1 MNVGRVFSQSLRT
14 VQRTKAQ
21 TFQDN
26 LRKARGKASP
36 DARDMLQ
43 QKIEDLSALLGVE
56 PVVLA
61 SAIAGVVKPKI
72 PAASSSSI
80 SSAARSSGSSV
91 LSAFAEGLNQPPP
104 VAPTAVPTETT
115 TEGGMVASILSAVKE
130 AGFDDMGIETD

>member
-1 MNVGRVFSQSLRT
+1 VCSQSFRT

-26 LRKARGKASP
+26 LRKGRGKAP
-36 DARDMLQ
+36 LDTRDTLQ

-61 SAIAGVVKPKI
+61 SAIAGVVKSKI

-80 SSAARSSGSSV
+80 SSAAKSSGSV
-91 LSAFAEGLNQPPP
+91 LSAFAEGMNQPSPA
-104 VAPTAVPTETT
+104 APTSVPTETT
-115 TEGGMVASILSAVKE
+115 TEGGMAASILSAVKG
-130 AGFDDMGIETD
+130 AGFDDLGMEAD